1 MPSDKMVAFYNN
13 KFGPNTL
20 VKMVNIGK
28 RKDRS
33 PEHTLQA
40 AEEVYRRNIKT
51 PFSNDAT
58 IGQMVH
64 ATARRFHRENKKSE
78 IDAWEFLERLSR
90 PRSFRQ
96 KFGNWMQWGKWE

>member
-1 MPSDKMVAFYNN
+1 
-13 KFGPNTL
+13 
-20 VKMVNIGK
+20 MVNIGK

-64 ATARRFHRENKKSE
+64 ATARD
-78 IDAWEFLERLSR
+78 I
-90 PRSFRQ
+90 PRQ
-96 KFGNWMQWGKWE
+96 K